1 MIKQLRYLCTLLL
14 MAVVSVAW
22 GDEVTFTFSDLATTN
37 SWENG
42 TAYTTVEISPITLSA
57 VGGGNNGKY
66 YVSDKSWRMY
76 NGGTVNITASE
87 GYEITAVSST
97 PSKNFTISNGSATLS
112 CTETIK
118 FTSIKVT
125 YSAASSTA
133 IETTTTINDTN
144 LTNTD
149 VYNSTSAGSLSASVS
164 SASGSQIEGAT
175 VTWSSSDEN
184 VATIN
189 DAGVV
194 TLVAA
199 GSITITASYA
209 GVEGTYKPSY
219 GTYELT
225 VTDSTP
231 FSGGDVT
238 FDATTDK
245 GTSPLVKNGITFE
258 CSNGVLDNG
267 SEYRLYKG
275 SVTTFSVSEGAI
287 TQIAFTGKS
296 GYAASNFTEQTG
308 WTTDGNNGT
317 WTGNAQSVS
326 FTASS
331 AQVRATKIVVTV
343 DLSATPDPVISTSDV
358 NIAYNATSGEIEYTI
373 ENSVAGTS
381 LTAST
386 DATWLTLGTVDN
398 TTIPFTCSANNG
410 TESRSATVTLTYGA
424 VTKDVTVTQAAP
436 PVSYKTI
443 PALFNAATDTKTDV
457 YVTFNNWVV
466 TGVNGGQ
473 LFVSDGT
480 NGFIVYQKDHGFV
493 VGNVLSG
500 TVSCSLVL
508 YNGSAELTGLTSQTE
523 GLEVNTGGSV
533 DIADVPLADLTGV
546 NTGALVSYKNLTCNV
561 TTTTSGDNTYT
572 NYDLTDG
579 TTTIRAHSSLYD
591 FTVTPDFEDGKQYNV
606 TGVFVLNNQAKRI
619 LPRSV
624 EDIEEVKDDRAAAE
638 IAFNPETLT
647 ITQGDKEYTAPQF
660 LNPNEIEASE
670 ISFTSSNANI
680 ADWDDS
686 GLVLGSEVGTATIT
700 ATFGGNATYKPATA
714 TLVVTVNE
722 NLNFVDVVIGSGI
735 YQKITSASD
744 LEAGK
749 RYLIVYNDG
758 VTDEAYI
765 YAGINTEKNIG
776 KYVIGQIG
784 NERIDVSTVEDVAPV
799 VLQKAGE
806 NWYILDAEN
815 FLAYTRPTGT
825 TSNNYLYSVSSNVN
839 GSIWAIT
846 DTDITNVWN
855 AERKLR
861 FNTTS
866 NQERFCAYLGTGN
879 QQDVVLYKE
888 LQEESSKVGDV
899 NGDGSVTIADVTALV
914 NIILGKD
921 NTEPYQYDHEAANVN
936 RDEGITIADVTA
948 LVNIILGKT
957 N

>member
-22 GDEVTFTFSDLATTN
+22 GEESVTFTFSDLATTN

-118 FTSIKVT
+118 FTSITVT

-199 GSITITASYA
+199 GSTTITASYA

-258 CSNGVLDNG
+258 CTNGILNNG

-373 ENSVAGTS
+373 GNPIAGTS
-381 LTAST
+381 LSAST
-386 DATWLTLGTVDN
+386 DAAWLTLGTVGN
-398 TTIPFTCSANNG
+398 AAIPFTCSANNG
-410 TESRSATVTLTYGA
+410 TESRAATVTLTYGA

-443 PALFNAATDTKTDV
+443 PALFNAATDTNTDV

-466 TGVNGGQ
+466 TGVNGSQ

-647 ITQGDKEYTAPQF
+647 ITQGDTDYTTPEF
-660 LNPNEIEASE
+660 VNPNKINLEDIT
-670 ISFTSSNANI
+670 FTSTNENV
-680 ADWDDS
+680 ADWDDT
-686 GLVLGSEVGTATIT
+686 GLVFGTETGTATIT
-700 ATFGGNATYKPATA
+700 ATFEGNVTYKPATA
-714 TLVVTVNE
+714 TLVVTVKKD
-722 NLNFVDVVIGSGI
+722 LGFVEVVEGNGI
-735 YQKITSASD
+735 YEKITSSNK
-744 LEAGK
+744 LEAGH
-749 RYLIVYNDG
+749 RYLVVYEVVDSKNTPTGDAEILNDVDNSKSYG
-758 VTDEAYI
+758 LFATGSI
-765 YAGINTEKNIG
+765 TNN
-776 KYVIGQIG
+776 
-784 NERIDVSTVEDVAPV
+784 RIDNTAVQAKPV
-799 VLQKAGE
+799 VLQEAGDG
-806 NWYILDAEN
+806 NW
-815 FLAYTRPTGT
+815 FLMIDDDFLYVNTDG
-825 TSNNYLYSVSSNVN
+825 NYLNKSDDYTTN
-839 GSIWAIT
+839 GIA
-846 DTDITNVWN
+846 WN
-855 AERKLR
+855 IDFDADHLIQNTYLAAR
-861 FNTTS
+861 FLMMNKGA
-866 NQERFCAYLGTGN
+866 NPHRFSCYKGT

-888 LQEESSKVGDV
+888 LQENPVLIGDV
-899 NGDGSVTIADVTALV
+899 NKDGSVTIADVTALV
-914 NIILGKD
+914 NILLNKD
-921 NTEPYQYDHEAANVN
+921 TTAYDLNAADVDRAN
-936 RDEGITIADVTA
+936 GITVADVEE
-948 LVNIILGKT
+948 LVNIILEKT